1 MVGCS
6 HFKIQGILY
15 MSKSINYNKQIK
27 QYNLEM
33 GKVVFFENYLI
44 IEVAEGISFDYEKAK
59 KLSELTNLHFQD
71 RSFGYISNRVNS
83 YSLEPID
90 YTRIKEVFPNLS
102 VFAVVTYNKSQE
114 TSVKIENMFY
124 QEGIV
129 SFDNLKKAIKWVEK
143 KLDNQ
148 TDI

>member
-1 MVGCS
+1 MP
-6 HFKIQGILY
+6 
-15 MSKSINYNKQIK
+15 KSINYNKQIK

-33 GKVVFFENYLI
+33 GKVVFFKNYLV

-59 KLSELTNLHFQD
+59 KLSELTNFHFED
-71 RSFGYISNRVNS
+71 RPFGYISNRVNS

-90 YTRIKEVFPNLS
+90 YTRIKEVFPNI
-102 VFAVVTYNKSQE
+102 VAFAAVTYSKSQK

-129 SFDNLKKAIKWVEK
+129 SFDSLEKAIKWVEK
-143 KLDNQ
+143 ELNN
-148 TDI
+148 